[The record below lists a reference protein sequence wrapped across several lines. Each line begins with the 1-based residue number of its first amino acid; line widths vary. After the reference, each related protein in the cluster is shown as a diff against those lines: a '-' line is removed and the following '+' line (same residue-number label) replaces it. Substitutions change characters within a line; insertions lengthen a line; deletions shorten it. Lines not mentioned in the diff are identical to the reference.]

1 MLPASASP
9 LRRGPDAYHRPP
21 MTDTI
26 PPPGLSSAEA
36 AVRRLRHGANVL
48 AASGRRGLLR
58 IATAVA
64 TEPMFL
70 LLLVAAGVYLLL
82 GDLGDGLLLAAFA
95 LLSVALVVMQER
107 RSERAL
113 EALRDLA
120 APQVRVWRDGRLQ
133 RLPASELVPGDCF
146 AIAEGE
152 RVAADALLLA
162 CTGLSVDE
170 SLLTGESVPVLKRAA
185 QPQERADAAARHEA
199 PTGAEASS
207 PSPAGGPH
215 DLAAGGPEQ
224 PWLHAGTLA
233 VAGQGLAQV
242 VATGAATRMGQI
254 GASLATIEQAPTPLE
269 AQLRKVVRGLA
280 IGALGLSLL
289 LVLWWG
295 LAQDQWLQGRLSGIA
310 LAMAILPQEFPMALA
325 VFLAL
330 GAWRLAQVQVLARR
344 PAVIEALGA
353 TTVLCV
359 DKTGTLTENRM
370 RLHTLVATGATDG
383 APCVME
389 LPAAGPVPGPDWP
402 EPLHR
407 LLEFAML
414 ASQRGGV
421 EPMDTAIL
429 SRGDAALAGTE
440 HLHPD
445 WLLARQYPLTADLLA
460 FTQVWHDGVG
470 NHRLAVKGA
479 PEAVMDLCHADADA
493 IAALRAQVEAL
504 AGWGLRVLAVAE
516 GQGCHAAAEERPAE
530 PVAPPDQAHA
540 YTFRLLGLIAFE
552 DPLRASVPAAVAQ
565 AQGAGIAVVMITGDY
580 PATALAIAEQAG
592 IDTAAGALTGEALGT
607 LDDVALAQA
616 VRQVRV
622 FARVTPQ
629 DKLRLVRAFH
639 ANGEVVAMT
648 GDGVNDAP
656 ALKAAHIGIAMGQR
670 GTDVAREAASVV
682 LLDEDFGRIVEGVRV
697 GRRIFDNLRK
707 VMTYILAIH
716 VPIAGLALLPV
727 LVGLPPLLLPVHV
740 VITEMIIG
748 PVCSLAF
755 ESAPP
760 APRLMTRPPRD
771 PTVSLLDR
779 AVVARA
785 LVQGACLLVA
795 SMAVY
800 TLALG
805 NGLPADTARALAFAG
820 LTFGNLLLVALDAGA
835 GLPPRALF
843 SRDFIA
849 LWSVAAV
856 ATALIAAALA
866 WPGLR
871 ALLHFEPPAAAHLA
885 LTLLGVGLAVLAGWA
900 LGRRMEPGQ
909 QAASAAE

>member
-1 MLPASASP
+1 
-9 LRRGPDAYHRPP
+9 
-21 MTDTI
+21 MTDTS
-26 PPPGLSSAEA
+26 PPPGLSSTEA
-36 AVRRLRHGANVL
+36 AARRERHGANVL
-48 AASGRRGLLR
+48 APAGQRGLLR
-58 IATAVA
+58 IATAVS

-70 LLLVAAGVYLLL
+70 LLLVAAAVYLLL
-82 GDLGDGLLLAAFA
+82 GDLGEGLLLAAFA
-95 LLSVALVVMQER
+95 LLSVALVVIQER
-107 RSERAL
+107 RSERSV

-146 AIAEGE
+146 AIGEGE
-152 RVAADALLLA
+152 RVAADGLLLA
-162 CTGLSVDE
+162 CTGLTVDE
-170 SLLTGESVPVLKRAA
+170 SLLTGESAPVIKRAA
-185 QPQERADAAARHEA
+185 QALEHAELATRRGTPPGPAVKGSVGVDMPDAI
-199 PTGAEASS
+199 S
-207 PSPAGGPH
+207 AGG
-215 DLAAGGPEQ
+215 LEQ

-233 VAGQGLAQV
+233 LAGQGLAQV

-280 IGALGLSLL
+280 IGALGLSVL

-295 LAQDQWLQGRLSGIA
+295 LVQGEWLQGLLAGIA
-310 LAMAILPQEFPMALA
+310 LAMALLPQEFPMALA

-330 GAWRLAQVQVLARR
+330 GAWRLAQVKVLARR

-353 TTVLCV
+353 ASVLCV

-370 RLHTLVATGATDG
+370 RLRTLMAMDTPGGPA
-383 APCVME
+383 AVME
-389 LPAAGPVPGPDWP
+389 LPAAASGPGPDWP

-421 EPMDTAIL
+421 EPMDAAIL
-429 SRGDAALAGTE
+429 GRGDDALLGTE

-445 WLLARQYPLTADLLA
+445 WLLARQYPLTSDLLA
-460 FTQVWHDGVG
+460 FTQAWHAGWG
-470 NHRLAVKGA
+470 KHRLAVKGA
-479 PEAVMDLCHADADA
+479 PEAVMDLCHADA
-493 IAALRAQVEAL
+493 AATASLRAQVEAL
-504 AGWGLRVLAVAE
+504 AGRGLRVLAVAE
-516 GQGCHAAAEERPAE
+516 GKGCHAGAETRPVDQST
-530 PVAPPDQAHA
+530 PRDQAHA
-540 YTFRLLGLIAFE
+540 YEFQLLGLIAFE

-580 PATALAIAEQAG
+580 PATALAIAAQAG
-592 IDTAAGALTGEALGT
+592 IDTAAGALTGDVLRT
-607 LDDVALAQA
+607 LDDAALAQA

-670 GTDVAREAASVV
+670 GTDVAREAAALV
-682 LLDEDFGRIVEGVRV
+682 LTDDDFSSMVAAVRM

-716 VPIAGLALLPV
+716 VPVAGLALLPV

-748 PVCSLAF
+748 PVCTLAF
-755 ESAPP
+755 ESSPP
-760 APRLMTRPPRD
+760 AQGLMTRPPRS
-771 PTVSLLDR
+771 PLVSLLDR
-779 AVVARA
+779 VVVARA
-785 LVQGACLLVA
+785 LLQGAGLLAA
-795 SMAVY
+795 SLAVY

-805 NGLPADTARALAFAG
+805 SGLSTDAARALAFAG

-835 GLPPRALF
+835 GLSPRALF
-843 SRDFIA
+843 SRDFVA

-856 ATALIAAALA
+856 TTALMAAALA
-866 WPGLR
+866 WPSLR
-871 ALLHFEPPAAAHLA
+871 GLLHFERPAAAHLA
-885 LTLLGVGLAVLAGWA
+885 LALASVGLVVLAAWA
-900 LGRRMEPGQ
+900 PGRRMWPGQ
-909 QAASAAE
+909 VAASGAK